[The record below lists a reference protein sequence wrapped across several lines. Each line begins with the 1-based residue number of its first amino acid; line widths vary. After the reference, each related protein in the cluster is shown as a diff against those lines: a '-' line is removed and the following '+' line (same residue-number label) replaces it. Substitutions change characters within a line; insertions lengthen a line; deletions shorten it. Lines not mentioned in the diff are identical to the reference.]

1 MKTLKEIE
9 KNINILKEKIM
20 CQEIGNDSYY
30 LSPLYHEQLLKLS
43 ALEHEAEVL
52 KGKSP
57 PIQINF
63 SDCSETKKK
72 ILKEIISE
80 EGICFANNYK
90 DLSDTDLVFLNNL
103 RKKSKKI

>member
-20 CQEIGNDSYY
+20 RQEIGNDSYY

-57 PIQINF
+57 PIQI
-63 SDCSETKKK
+63 
-72 ILKEIISE
+72 KEIISE